1 MMSNEQHAAT
11 AERATQARSRF
22 NTANELTQ
30 WLGDWCFAWCWRRKM
45 RRLLRLES
53 AGQVRLGSARERVSK
68 GAQMP
73 LAMIVTRQ
81 AEWRRKADADVAD

>member
-11 AERATQARSRF
+11 AERATQARSRV

-30 WLGDWCFAWCWRRKM
+30 WLGDWYSAWCWRRKM

-73 LAMIVTRQ
+73 LAMIVVRQ